1 MIVDC
6 HIHMG
11 QEGIESPD
19 YILALMDEHGIDYGV
34 VFPCR
39 APAPDNR
46 AHALRAR
53 ATSPRLIPFAWI
65 NPNFGS
71 AAVEEVRALAGEG
84 LIRGVKLH
92 PLLHAFFPNRE
103 PTVGFVQAV
112 AELNLPVLIHSG
124 HAPFSLPGQIGALA
138 QRVPKATIIMDH
150 MGLNLGYVEDAIDVA
165 DACPNIILGTTAMP
179 FHLLIH
185 EAVERLGSD
194 RVVYGSDA
202 PYIHPGPEMLRVRV
216 AGLSPA
222 DEAAVLGG
230 TMAKLLGL
238 DERRDG

>member
-19 YILALMDEHGIDYGV
+19 YILTLMDEHGIDYGV

-39 APAPDNR
+39 APAPDNQ

-53 ATSPRLIPFAWI
+53 AANPRLIPFAWI

-138 QRVPKATIIMDH
+138 QRVPSATIIMDH

-165 DACPNIILGTTAMP
+165 EACPNIILGTTAMP
-179 FHLLIH
+179 FHLLIR
-185 EAVERLGSD
+185 EAVERIGSG
-194 RVVYGSDA
+194 RVVFGSDA

-216 AGLSPA
+216 AGLSPQ

-230 TMAKLLGL
+230 TMAKLLGVSPP
-238 DERRDG
+238 G

>member
-11 QEGIESPD
+11 EEGIESPD
-19 YILALMDEHGIDYGV
+19 YILTLMDEHGIDFGV

-53 ATSPRLIPFAWI
+53 AASPRLIPFAWI

-71 AAVEEVRALAGEG
+71 AAVEEVRALADEG

-103 PTVGFVQAV
+103 PAVGFVQAV
-112 AELNLPVLIHSG
+112 AEL
-124 HAPFSLPGQIGALA
+124 
-138 QRVPKATIIMDH
+138 
-150 MGLNLGYVEDAIDVA
+150 
-165 DACPNIILGTTAMP
+165 ILGAQP
-179 FHLLIH
+179 SPV
-185 EAVERLGSD
+185 EAG
-194 RVVYGSDA
+194 RVVAQG
-202 PYIHPGPEMLRVRV
+202 
-216 AGLSPA
+216 
-222 DEAAVLGG
+222 
-230 TMAKLLGL
+230 
-238 DERRDG
+238 